1 MPRRFLRNNKD
12 RRNDF
17 YFKMG
22 LEKIDKEMDIS
33 NIIKKIRTLN
43 YFMKMILDTDQRKLL
58 KLRSSIL
65 IDSDESE
72 SQSIFRVKK
81 SVNKKKMLNLYI
93 ENLRTKEIDER
104 DVRLL
109 RIVGLDEIVEIL
121 KTKALYNMKLQKNA
135 KSLESQSSQERD

>member
-1 MPRRFLRNNKD
+1 MPRRVLRNNKS

-17 YFKMG
+17 YFKLG
-22 LEKIDKEMDIS
+22 LEKIDKETDIA

-72 SQSIFRVKK
+72 SQSIFSVKK

-121 KTKALYNMKLQKNA
+121 KTKALYNMKLQKNS
-135 KSLESQSSQERD
+135 KSLER